1 LPAQPEHGI
10 ICSHFELG
18 EEKLTT
24 SLQIVQIIVA
34 ATLIALILLQAKGT
48 GLGGIFGGD
57 SSVYKSRRGV
67 EKTLFNATIG
77 LSVVFFL
84 VAIVNVIIAK

>member
-1 LPAQPEHGI
+1 LAV
-10 ICSHFELG
+10 
-18 EEKLTT
+18 
-24 SLQIVQIIVA
+24 SLQIIQIIVA
-34 ATLIALILLQAKGT
+34 VTLMALILLQAKGT

-84 VAIVNVIIAK
+84 VAIANVIVAK

>member
-1 LPAQPEHGI
+1 VV
-10 ICSHFELG
+10 
-18 EEKLTT
+18 T

-34 ATLIALILLQAKGT
+34 VTLIILILLQTKGT
-48 GLGGIFGGD
+48 GLGSIFGGD

-67 EKTLFNATIG
+67 EKTLFNATIA

-84 VAIVNVIIAK
+84 VAIANVIIAK

>member
-1 LPAQPEHGI
+1 MV
-10 ICSHFELG
+10 
-18 EEKLTT
+18 T

-34 ATLIALILLQAKGT
+34 VTLIILILLQTKGT
-48 GLGGIFGGD
+48 GLGSIFGGD

-67 EKTLFNATIG
+67 EKTLFNATIA

-84 VAIVNVIIAK
+84 VAIANVIIAK

>member
-1 LPAQPEHGI
+1 VRRR
-10 ICSHFELG
+10 
-18 EEKLTT
+18 KLVI

-34 ATLIALILLQAKGT
+34 VTLMALILLQAKGT

-84 VAIVNVIIAK
+84 VAIANVIVAK

>member
-1 LPAQPEHGI
+1 MA
-10 ICSHFELG
+10 
-18 EEKLTT
+18 T

-34 ATLIALILLQAKGT
+34 VTLMVLILLQAKGT

-84 VAIVNVIIAK
+84 VAIANVIVAR

>member
-1 LPAQPEHGI
+1 MA
-10 ICSHFELG
+10 
-18 EEKLTT
+18 T

-34 ATLIALILLQAKGT
+34 ATLITLILLQTKGT

-67 EKTLFNATIG
+67 EKTLFNATIA
-77 LSVVFFL
+77 LSLVFFL
-84 VAIVNVIIAK
+84 VAIANVIIAK

>member
-1 LPAQPEHGI
+1 MV
-10 ICSHFELG
+10 
-18 EEKLTT
+18 T

-34 ATLIALILLQAKGT
+34 VTLITLILLQTKGV

-67 EKTLFNATIG
+67 EKTLFSATIG

-84 VAIVNVIIAK
+84 VAIANVIIAK

>member
-1 LPAQPEHGI
+1 MV
-10 ICSHFELG
+10 
-18 EEKLTT
+18 T

-34 ATLIALILLQAKGT
+34 ATLIILILLQTKGT

-67 EKTLFNATIG
+67 EKTLFNATIA

-84 VAIVNVIIAK
+84 VAIANVIIAK

>member
-1 LPAQPEHGI
+1 M
-10 ICSHFELG
+10 
-18 EEKLTT
+18 TV
-24 SLQIVQIIVA
+24 SLQIIQIIVA
-34 ATLIALILLQAKGT
+34 ATLITLILLQTKGT

-67 EKTLFNATIG
+67 EKTLFNATIA

-84 VAIVNVIIAK
+84 VAIANVLVAK

>member
-1 LPAQPEHGI
+1 M
-10 ICSHFELG
+10 
-18 EEKLTT
+18 TT

-34 ATLIALILLQAKGT
+34 ATLITLILLQTKGT

-67 EKTLFNATIG
+67 EKTLFNATIA

-84 VAIVNVIIAK
+84 VAIANVIIAK

>member
-1 LPAQPEHGI
+1 
-10 ICSHFELG
+10 
-18 EEKLTT
+18 
-24 SLQIVQIIVA
+24 LQIIQIIVA
-34 ATLIALILLQAKGT
+34 ATLITLILLQTKGT

-77 LSVVFFL
+77 LLVVFFL
-84 VAIVNVIIAK
+84 VAIANVLIAR

>member
-1 LPAQPEHGI
+1 MAV
-10 ICSHFELG
+10 
-18 EEKLTT
+18 
-24 SLQIVQIIVA
+24 SLQIIQIIVA
-34 ATLIALILLQAKGT
+34 VTLMALILLQAKGT

-84 VAIVNVIIAK
+84 VAIANVIVAK

>member
-1 LPAQPEHGI
+1 MA
-10 ICSHFELG
+10 
-18 EEKLTT
+18 T

-34 ATLIALILLQAKGT
+34 VTLMTLILLQAKGT

>member
-1 LPAQPEHGI
+1 MVI
-10 ICSHFELG
+10 
-18 EEKLTT
+18 

-34 ATLIALILLQAKGT
+34 VTLMALILLQAKGT

-84 VAIVNVIIAK
+84 VAIANVIVAK

>member
-1 LPAQPEHGI
+1 VV
-10 ICSHFELG
+10 
-18 EEKLTT
+18 T

-34 ATLIALILLQAKGT
+34 VTLIILILLQTKGT
-48 GLGGIFGGD
+48 GLGSIFGGD

-67 EKTLFNATIG
+67 EKTLFNATIA

-84 VAIVNVIIAK
+84 VAMANVIIAK

>member
-1 LPAQPEHGI
+1 MV
-10 ICSHFELG
+10 
-18 EEKLTT
+18 T

-34 ATLIALILLQAKGT
+34 ATLMTLILLQTKGT

-67 EKTLFNATIG
+67 EKTLFNATIA

-84 VAIVNVIIAK
+84 VAIANVIIAK

>member
-1 LPAQPEHGI
+1 MV
-10 ICSHFELG
+10 
-18 EEKLTT
+18 T

-34 ATLIALILLQAKGT
+34 ATLITLILLQAKGT
-48 GLGGIFGGD
+48 GLGSVFGGD
-57 SSVYKSRRGV
+57 SPVYRSRRGV

-77 LSVVFFL
+77 LSVLFFL

>member
-1 LPAQPEHGI
+1 MAV
-10 ICSHFELG
+10 
-18 EEKLTT
+18 
-24 SLQIVQIIVA
+24 SLQIVQVIVA
-34 ATLIALILLQAKGT
+34 ATLITLILLQTKGT

-67 EKTLFNATIG
+67 EKTLFNATIA

-84 VAIVNVIIAK
+84 VATANVLVAK

>member
-1 LPAQPEHGI
+1 MV
-10 ICSHFELG
+10 
-18 EEKLTT
+18 T

-34 ATLIALILLQAKGT
+34 ATLITLILLQTKGT

-67 EKTLFNATIG
+67 EKTLFNATIA

-84 VAIVNVIIAK
+84 VAIANVIIAK

>member
-1 LPAQPEHGI
+1 MA
-10 ICSHFELG
+10 
-18 EEKLTT
+18 T

-34 ATLIALILLQAKGT
+34 VTLMALILLQAKGT

-84 VAIVNVIIAK
+84 VAIANVIVAK

>member
-1 LPAQPEHGI
+1 M
-10 ICSHFELG
+10 
-18 EEKLTT
+18 TT

-57 SSVYKSRRGV
+57 GSVYKSRRGV
-67 EKTLFNATIG
+67 EKTLFNATIA

-84 VAIVNVIIAK
+84 VAIANVIIAK

>member
-1 LPAQPEHGI
+1 MA
-10 ICSHFELG
+10 
-18 EEKLTT
+18 T
-24 SLQIVQIIVA
+24 SLQIIQIIVA
-34 ATLIALILLQAKGT
+34 VTLMALILLQAKGT

-84 VAIVNVIIAK
+84 VAIANVIVAK

>member
-1 LPAQPEHGI
+1 M
-10 ICSHFELG
+10 
-18 EEKLTT
+18 TT
-24 SLQIVQIIVA
+24 SLQIIQIIVA
-34 ATLIALILLQAKGT
+34 ATLITLILLQTKGT

-77 LSVVFFL
+77 LSVLFFL
-84 VAIVNVIIAK
+84 VAIANVIIAK

>member
-1 LPAQPEHGI
+1 MVI
-10 ICSHFELG
+10 
-18 EEKLTT
+18 

-34 ATLIALILLQAKGT
+34 ATLITLILLQTKGT

-77 LSVVFFL
+77 LSVLFFL
-84 VAIVNVIIAK
+84 VAIANVIVAK

>member
-1 LPAQPEHGI
+1 MVI
-10 ICSHFELG
+10 
-18 EEKLTT
+18 

-34 ATLIALILLQAKGT
+34 VTLIALILLQAKGT

-84 VAIVNVIIAK
+84 VAIANVIVAK